1 MNRQIQIDGLYRH
14 FKGNIYR
21 VLGLAKHT
29 ETNETLV
36 IYRCC
41 DLILSNGIEEYGD
54 TYARPTEMFLSEV
67 DREKYPDAKQKYRF
81 ELITDFLREPMKP
94 ASKNVAQS
102 GLAPATENFE
112 LLEG

>member
-41 DLILSNGIEEYGD
+41 DLNFLNGVEEYGD
-54 TYARPTEMFLSEV
+54 IYARPIEMFLSEV
-67 DREKYPDAKQKYRF
+67 DREKYPNVKQKYRF
-81 ELITDFLREPMKP
+81 ELIGEYD
-94 ASKNVAQS
+94 
-102 GLAPATENFE
+102 ENA
-112 LLEG
+112 

>member
-41 DLILSNGIEEYGD
+41 DLKFLNFDFLNGVEEYGD
-54 TYARPTEMFLSEV
+54 IYARPIKMFLSEV

-81 ELITDFLREPMKP
+81 ELI
-94 ASKNVAQS
+94 
-102 GLAPATENFE
+102 
-112 LLEG
+112 